1 MWVMSG
7 YCHTSWLY
15 LTEEIN
21 LLSTGHSLSLLQK
34 LLVGFCVVGI
44 PYMRERSTE
53 IRRITD
59 KVSDFNFVSK

>member
-1 MWVMSG
+1 MWVILG
-7 YCHTSWLY
+7 YCHKFRLS

-21 LLSTGHSLSLLQK
+21 LVSTGRSLSLLQK
-34 LLVGFCVVGI
+34 LLVGFFVVGI

-59 KVSDFNFVSK
+59 KVSDFNFVSE